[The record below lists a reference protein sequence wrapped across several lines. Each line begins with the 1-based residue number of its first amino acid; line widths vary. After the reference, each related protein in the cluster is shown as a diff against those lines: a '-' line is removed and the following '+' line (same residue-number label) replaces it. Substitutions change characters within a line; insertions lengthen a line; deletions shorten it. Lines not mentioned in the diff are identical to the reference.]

1 MSTKAGSAQTRKRAS
16 TAAQVDPDQRDVRSK
31 LSDISRIMEDIVA
44 ENEEARQER
53 TTLKQSLTEAQVQ
66 CNLAKEAVVAAKERY
81 DEELLTT
88 QERYEAQLRTQAV
101 DFEHAIYELAE
112 EKKEL
117 QRKVD
122 ASAQNSSELE
132 TMRLKVASVK
142 GQLKD
147 YITLESAGA
156 SLLTTTGQVLATPF
170 NHRAFD

>member
-1 MSTKAGSAQTRKRAS
+1 MSTKASSAQSRKRAS
-16 TAAQVDPDQRDVRSK
+16 AAAHVDPDPRDVRSK
-31 LSDISRIMEDIVA
+31 LSDISRIMEDIVV
-44 ENEEARQER
+44 ENEAARQER
-53 TTLKQSLTEAQVQ
+53 MTLKQSLTEAHVQ
-66 CNLAKEAVVAAKERY
+66 CNIAKEAVVAAKERY
-81 DEELLTT
+81 NEELLTT
-88 QERYEAQLRTQAV
+88 QERYEAQLRTQAL
-101 DFEHAIYELAE
+101 DFEHAIYKLAE

-122 ASAQNSSELE
+122 ASAQDSSELE

-170 NHRAFD
+170 NHRAFN